1 MTRAGAARVC
11 AACGAP
17 QAPTGPCA
25 DCGTASFEPQRR
37 VVAVVFADLAGYT
50 KLAASLD
57 PEDVHLLVRPLMNGL
72 RRACTE
78 LGGSVPAIEGD
89 GLMAVFGA
97 LRDSEDIALRALSA
111 AVAMQ
116 SLVADRR
123 TAYGPELPSLRI
135 GVNLGEVLVAPSW
148 ETDGFS
154 VSGDAINVGSRLCA
168 MAGADEVLVASA
180 LLTAV
185 PSSLRWSE
193 EHRVEVRG
201 RELPVLARRLLWREG
216 AAPDGRRTTSTT
228 TLLGRDDVLSAM
240 DGLTGRVL
248 LVGEPGVGKTRIA
261 REWAASR
268 HNVAG
273 LHVLTAAC
281 PSFRAGSEAA
291 AVTELARAIPTEWLE
306 GRPAAVHRRLRRLRG
321 DPVDSAEPDRVEDQM
336 AALVGVL
343 AERRHEIIVVVD
355 DVHWASLL
363 EVQLLAS
370 LLAIDDLTVVATSRR
385 DGAPALDCPHLD
397 VEPLTVEHSRLVVDQ
412 LLPGASEELLVFLTA
427 RAGGVPLYLEQCARL
442 LLEERTVELDGGR
455 AVVAHPERLRR
466 VPTVMRLFVT
476 GRLDLLDESE
486 REVLAAASIGG
497 EVVVPDLLR
506 HLCRGDVAE
515 VADGLVARGLL
526 QWEGSIA
533 GPRLR
538 FRHALVRDVAYESLT
553 RARRVEQ
560 HRAAADWYSVRL
572 PAGALAARAA
582 HLEAALEL
590 TQGRSAP
597 DCALARDTQ
606 MALLAHA
613 HGLVQENPAASLEV
627 LRRVKALLEK
637 YASCDL
643 EELDTQLLLAEV
655 HELLGQHVEAREA
668 AALAH
673 RLAVAAQDRHGEA
686 QALLLHGMTFVLSD
700 PERARQLFDDAMAVF
715 VEINDAV
722 GQAKVHIGGAYALQ
736 GDSLSQIADA
746 FSAAYDAAR
755 RAGDMATAATAAQTV
770 AFHAFLR
777 GRPFLEEWVD
787 HASALARPD
796 DVGGRSRLLAGRA
809 LVELAGMAPAHAL
822 VHAQEAAQ
830 LGSSVGVRQV
840 VSNTHWVAAE
850 AAVALG
856 DLDLAEAML
865 VRAARHAAT
874 RPTAH
879 QRFDVLVATALLRGR
894 QGRPAEADVALEE
907 LSELAAELGRAY
919 DRERA
924 WCAAVRAGESGRW
937 EGAVPLLD
945 QVVEADRAGEQP
957 FLSLRPRLL
966 RLQCQVM
973 AGWRVSFGESDA
985 LRRDSREWGAPAV
998 DAISQRWL
1006 EIDDLLKGEHPAIA
1020 LQLPPLPDLAEA
1032 RAVDH
1037 LLHGLLDGDDARLVA
1052 AAAEWR
1058 SLGTTAWTAVPLVW
1072 HAHLSGEDTHLAE
1085 AREVLAACGAPDD
1098 AETLLRERLRSFV
1111 PRRTLG
1117 G

>member
-1 MTRAGAARVC
+1 MC

-17 QAPTGPCA
+17 QALQGPCSE
-25 DCGTASFEPQRR
+25 CGTASFEPQRR
-37 VVAVVFADLAGYT
+37 VVAVLFADLAGYT
-50 KLAASLD
+50 RLAASLD
-57 PEDVHLLVRPLMNGL
+57 PEDVHVLIRPIMNGL
-72 RRACTE
+72 RRACTD

-97 LRDSEDIALRALSA
+97 LRDSEDMAARALSA

-116 SLVADRR
+116 SLVAERR
-123 TAYGPELPSLRI
+123 AAYGPDLPALRI

-154 VSGDAINVGSRLCA
+154 VSGDAVNVGSRLCDV
-168 MAGADEVLVASA
+168 AGPDEVLVASA

-185 PSSLRWSE
+185 PSGLRWSE
-193 EHRVEVRG
+193 EHRIEVRG
-201 RELPVLARRLLWREG
+201 RELPVLARQLMWREG
-216 AAPDGRRTTSTT
+216 AVPDGRRIPSTT
-228 TLLGRDDVLSAM
+228 TLLGRDELLRGM
-240 DGLTGRVL
+240 DRAAGRVL
-248 LVGEPGVGKTRIA
+248 LVGEPGVGKTRVA
-261 REWAASR
+261 REWAARR
-268 HNVAG
+268 HDDAG
-273 LHVLTAAC
+273 VRVLTAAC
-281 PSFRAGSEAA
+281 PSFRAEAQVAAVAELAGAVPAEWLAGQPEAA
-291 AVTELARAIPTEWLE
+291 R
-306 GRPAAVHRRLRRLRG
+306 RRLRRLRG
-321 DPVDSAEPDRVEDQM
+321 ERVDSAEPDRVEDQV
-336 AALVGVL
+336 AALVELL
-343 AERRHEIIVVVD
+343 AQRRGELAVVID
-355 DVHWASLL
+355 DVHWATPVEL
-363 EVQLLAS
+363 QLLTS
-370 LLAIDDLTVVATSRR
+370 LLAVDGLAVVVTSRR
-385 DGAPALDCPHLD
+385 DGVPALACPQLD

-412 LLPGASEELLVFLTA
+412 LLPGAPEELVAFLTA
-427 RAGGVPLYLEQCARL
+427 RAGGVPLYLEQCAHL
-442 LLEERTVELDGGR
+442 LLEERTVEMDSGR

-476 GRLDLLDESE
+476 GRLDLLDERE
-486 REVLAAASIGG
+486 RDVLAAASISG

-526 QWEGSIA
+526 QWEASVA

-590 TQGRSAP
+590 TRGRAAP

-613 HGLVQENPAASLEV
+613 HGLVQENPSGSLEV
-627 LRRVKALLEK
+627 LARVVALLEQ
-637 YASCDL
+637 YASCELDQ
-643 EELDTQLLLAEV
+643 LDTQLLLADV
-655 HELLGQHVEAREA
+655 HEVLGQHVEAREA
-668 AALAH
+668 AARA
-673 RLAVAAQDRHGEA
+673 RGLAVAAQDRHGEA
-686 QALLLHGMTFVLSD
+686 QALLLQGMTFVLSD
-700 PERARQLFDDAMAVF
+700 PERARELLDDAMAAF
-715 VEINDAV
+715 VELDDAV
-722 GQAKVHIGGAYALQ
+722 GQAKVHVAGAYALQ
-736 GDSLSQIADA
+736 GDSLAQIAVA

-755 RAGDMATAATAAQTV
+755 RAGDMAMAATAAQTV

-777 GRPFLEEWVD
+777 GRPYLEEWLD
-787 HASALARPD
+787 HANALARPD

-809 LVELAGMAPAHAL
+809 LVELAAMSPAHAL
-822 VHAQEAAQ
+822 VHAQEAAE

-840 VSNTHWVAAE
+840 VSNAVWVATE
-850 AAVALG
+850 AAVAIG
-856 DLDLAEAML
+856 DLELAEAL
-865 VRAARHAAT
+865 LERAADHAAA
-874 RPTAH
+874 RPTSH

-894 QGRPAEADVALEE
+894 QGRPAEADDALEE
-907 LSELAAELGRAY
+907 VSELAVELGRAY

-924 WCAAVRAGESGRW
+924 WCAAVRACETARW
-937 EGAVPLLD
+937 QEAVPLLD
-945 QVVEADRAGEQP
+945 HVIEADRAGEQP
-957 FLSLRPRLL
+957 FLSLRPRLV

-973 AGWRVSFGESDA
+973 AGQRVSFVESDA
-985 LRRDSREWGAPAV
+985 LRRDSREWGAAPV

-1006 EIDDLLKGEHPAIA
+1006 EVDDLLKGERPAIA

-1037 LLHGLLDGDDARLVA
+1037 LLHGLLDGDDDRLVA

-1058 SLGTTAWTAVPLVW
+1058 SLGVSAWTAVPLVW
-1072 HAHLSGEDTHLAE
+1072 HAHLTGEDTHLVD